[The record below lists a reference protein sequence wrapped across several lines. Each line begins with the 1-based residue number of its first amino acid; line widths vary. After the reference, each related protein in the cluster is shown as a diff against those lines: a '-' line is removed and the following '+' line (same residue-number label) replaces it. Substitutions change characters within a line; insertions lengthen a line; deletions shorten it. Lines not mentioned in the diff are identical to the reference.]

1 MKARYSPTWM
11 GRKTPTTAAAEAQ
24 VTAPEGPPNKRG
36 KGGRPTTGQLAE
48 QGELTGAK
56 AALKDVQEAQPPQFQ
71 MRPSQRNWAKE
82 YDREEKLVEQEE
94 AEAILSARKERLSAL
109 EEQTTVL
116 RANRKIALGFSG
128 TAMHLL
134 KSMRRAAEE
143 LDKRLADGIEDMTL
157 KDLQSVIQTTGT
169 TVAKAQ
175 SAVEAM
181 VKTERYVMRHPL
193 DLTEEEQDDLEELD
207 ADGAKMILENLSKS
221 IHHISKKFARERPI
235 DVPADSVEV
244 VSDEYHS

>member
-1 MKARYSPTWM
+1 MKTRPTPTWM
-11 GRKTPTTAAAEAQ
+11 GRKTPPIAETDAQ
-24 VTAPEGPPNKRG
+24 VVAPPGPPNKRG

-48 QGELTGAK
+48 KGELSGAR
-56 AALKDVQEAQPPQFQ
+56 AALQDVQTAQPPQFHI
-71 MRPSQRNWAKE
+71 RPSQGKWARE
-82 YDREEKLVEQEE
+82 YDKEERLVEQEE
-94 AEAILSARKERLSAL
+94 AEAILNARKERLSAL
-109 EEQTTVL
+109 EEQTTIL

-128 TAMHLL
+128 TAMQLL

-143 LDKRLADGIEDMTL
+143 LDNRLSEGIEDMTIR
-157 KDLQSVIQTTGT
+157 DLQNVIQVTGT

-193 DLTEEEQDDLEELD
+193 DLTEEEQDDLADLD
-207 ADGAKMILENLSKS
+207 ADGAKRILENLSKS
-221 IHHISKKFARERPI
+221 IHHISKKYAREAPI

-244 VSDEYHS
+244 VSNESNS

>member
-1 MKARYSPTWM
+1 MKQRYSPAWM
-11 GRKTPTTAAAEAQ
+11 GRKTVPPVTPDTQIAE
-24 VTAPEGPPNKRG
+24 PEGPPNKRG
-36 KGGRPTTGQLAE
+36 KGGRPTSGQLAE
-48 QGELTGAK
+48 RGELTGAK
-56 AALKDVQEAQPPQFQ
+56 AALQDVQESQPPQFQ
-71 MRPSQRNWAKE
+71 MRPSQSKWAKD
-82 YDREEKLVEQEE
+82 YDREEKIVEQEE

-109 EEQTTVL
+109 EEQTTIL

-128 TAMHLL
+128 TAMQLL

-143 LDKRLADGIEDMTL
+143 LDTRLADGIEDMTL

-193 DLTEEEQDDLEELD
+193 DLTDEEQDDLEELD
-207 ADGAKMILENLSKS
+207 ADGAKQILENLSKS

-235 DVPADSVEV
+235 DVEADSVEV
-244 VSDEYHS
+244 VSNESDS

>member
-1 MKARYSPTWM
+1 
-11 GRKTPTTAAAEAQ
+11 
-24 VTAPEGPPNKRG
+24 
-36 KGGRPTTGQLAE
+36 
-48 QGELTGAK
+48 
-56 AALKDVQEAQPPQFQ
+56 
-71 MRPSQRNWAKE
+71 
-82 YDREEKLVEQEE
+82 
-94 AEAILSARKERLSAL
+94 
-109 EEQTTVL
+109 
-116 RANRKIALGFSG
+116 
-128 TAMHLL
+128 MHLL

-221 IHHISKKFARERPI
+221 IHHISKKFAREQPI

-244 VSDEYHS
+244 VSDESHS